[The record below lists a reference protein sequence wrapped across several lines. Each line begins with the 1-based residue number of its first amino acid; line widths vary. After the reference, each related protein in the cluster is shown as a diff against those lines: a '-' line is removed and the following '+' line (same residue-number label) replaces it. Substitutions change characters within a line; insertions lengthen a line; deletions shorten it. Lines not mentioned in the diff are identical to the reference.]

1 MNAYFFYVLLAIA
14 FVAAVCIFIAVMI
27 ELRATTRALSD
38 FVKTADSSLR
48 PTIEELQRVI
58 TTMRSITDN
67 AVDVTEDVKA
77 ISGSMRS
84 VGENLKHVSE
94 LVEGATSSTAI
105 EVSGL
110 KAGIRAAKE
119 VLLKNLGSG
128 KA

>member
-1 MNAYFFYVLLAIA
+1 MNAYLFYVLLAIA

-27 ELRATTRALSD
+27 ELKATTRALRD
-38 FVKTADSSLR
+38 FVRTADSSLK
-48 PTIEELQRVI
+48 PTVEELQHVI
-58 TTMRSITDN
+58 RTMRSITDN
-67 AVDVTEDVKA
+67 VVDVTEDVK
-77 ISGSMRS
+77 ILSGSVRS

-94 LVEGATSSTAI
+94 LVEGATSSTVT

-128 KA
+128 RT